1 MNTPLAVNSRSDYSY
16 QGVQEMSDN
25 EQPVIE
31 WITTVE
37 AAAIMETTRANVTYL
52 CRENKIRCEK
62 FGRDWK
68 VSKQDA
74 EDYIK
79 SARAGRKPND

>member
-1 MNTPLAVNSRSDYSY
+1 MIPAT
-16 QGVQEMSDN
+16 VQYPPITRTEDTMSKST
-25 EQPVIE
+25 E
-31 WITTVE
+31 WIDTAT
-37 AAAIMETTRANVTYL
+37 AAELMETTRANVTYL
-52 CRENKIRCEK
+52 CRANKIRCEK

-79 SARAGRKPND
+79 SARAGRKQE